1 MPAIE
6 ASPGLSNLNPQKD
19 KPLMLIGGGSA
30 GDKGAKNSHF
40 NLSEVHLNEI
50 MGQKSL
56 NRVEVINANKN
67 AGIFTQNAKLLE
79 AAFKEKSLDVGF
91 VLGLCVGNA
100 RDVFFCEFRRL
111 VKALN

>member
-1 MPAIE
+1 M
-6 ASPGLSNLNPQKD
+6 
-19 KPLMLIGGGSA
+19 
-30 GDKGAKNSHF
+30 
-40 NLSEVHLNEI
+40 
-50 MGQKSL
+50 
-56 NRVEVINANKN
+56 EVINANKN

-100 RDVFFCEFRRL
+100 REVFFCEFRRL